1 MDNLKREIS
10 DSSVLRTWICFQAVK
25 HSFTGVFI
33 QPLPF
38 KEERILV
45 GWIEVV
51 PRKQRLKHRRA

>member
-1 MDNLKREIS
+1 MDYLKREIS

-33 QPLPF
+33 EPPF
-38 KEERILV
+38 KERILA